1 MNRAF
6 NFNAGPAALPEAVLQ
21 RAAGEW
27 LNYNGSGMAVM
38 ELSHRSKDYEG
49 IHFEA
54 ISLLRKLMQIPDDYE
69 VLLLQGGASLQ
80 FSMVPMNLLQPEK
93 TGYYVL
99 TGSWSEK
106 ALKEAKK
113 IGQTSIL
120 ASGKENNYKTI
131 PDLSGIQLQNDA
143 AYVHIT
149 SNETI
154 HGTQWHEFPKNL
166 GAPLVADMSS
176 DILSKPINVQDF
188 DLIYAGAQKNLG
200 PSGLTVVV
208 IRKELLSRSQDE
220 LPVMLNYRTHA
231 ENGSLYN
238 TPPTLAIYL
247 FKLVLEWLDSIGG
260 VEKISELNEQ
270 KAKILYDVIDNSGGF
285 YIGHAD
291 HDSRS
296 YMNVTFRLKSEEDTK
311 AFLAQAKE
319 NGFIGLNGH
328 RSIGG
333 CRASI
338 YNAVPLEH
346 VAKLADFMKSFQSQ
360 Y

>member
-21 RAAGEW
+21 KAANEW
-27 LNYNGSGMAVM
+27 FNFNDTGMSLM
-38 ELSHRSKDYEG
+38 ELSHRSKDYEEV
-49 IHFEA
+49 HFGA
-54 ISLLRKLMQIPDDYE
+54 VSLLRKLMQIPDDYE

-80 FSMVPMNLLQPEK
+80 FSMVPMNLLQPGK

-120 ASGKENNYKTI
+120 ASGKENNYKAI
-131 PDLSGIQLQNDA
+131 PDISGVQVQSDA

-154 HGTQWHEFPKNL
+154 HGTQWHTFPKNL

-188 DLIYAGAQKNLG
+188 GLIYAGAQKNLG
-200 PSGLTVVV
+200 PSGLTVV
-208 IRKELLSRSQDE
+208 IIKKELLSRAKDE

-231 ENGSLYN
+231 ENDSLYN

-247 FKLVLEWLDSIGG
+247 FKLVLEWLESIGG

-270 KAKILYDVIDNSGGF
+270 KAKILYDVIDNSDGF
-285 YIGHAD
+285 YLGHAD
-291 HDSRS
+291 PESRS
-296 YMNVTFRLKSEEDTK
+296 QMNVTFRLKSDEVT
-311 AFLAQAKE
+311 ASFLAQAKE
-319 NGFIGLNGH
+319 KGFIGLKGH

-338 YNAVPLEH
+338 YNAVPLDH
-346 VAKLADFMKSFQSQ
+346 VAKLADFMKSFQKQ